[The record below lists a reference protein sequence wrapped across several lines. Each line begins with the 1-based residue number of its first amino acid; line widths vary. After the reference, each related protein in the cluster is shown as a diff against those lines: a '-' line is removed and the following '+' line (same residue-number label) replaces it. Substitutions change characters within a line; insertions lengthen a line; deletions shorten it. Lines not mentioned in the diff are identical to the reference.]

1 MGALACLR
9 TGPVSWKGARCPDE
23 TVAWN
28 RWEGDTIDV
37 NPSSTAVILVGFQ
50 NDNFASNGVLRSAY
64 EDSAGVDAVLQRTL
78 AFLRSIVNTDVTI
91 ICTPIVLDADYRA
104 LASPIG
110 ILSTIKESGAFRQ
123 GTPGAATV
131 PEFAEFGDRI
141 TYVHGKVGFN
151 AFSNTALEDALHD
164 RGIKDVVIT
173 GVISSLCIDS
183 TGRAAYER
191 GYDVTMLSDCTG
203 GRTDT
208 EHRFY
213 CEQVF
218 PLYGTVRHS
227 SELIH
232 DLVAVSA

>member
-1 MGALACLR
+1 M
-9 TGPVSWKGARCPDE
+9 
-23 TVAWN
+23 
-28 RWEGDTIDV
+28 
-37 NPSSTAVILVGFQ
+37 ILVGFQ

-64 EDSAGVDAVLQRTL
+64 EDSAEVESVLERTVQ
-78 AFLRSIVNTDVTI
+78 FLRAIVHTDVTV

-110 ILSTIKESGAFRQ
+110 ILSTIKESGAFRL
-123 GTPGAATV
+123 GTPGADTV
-131 PEFAEFGDRI
+131 AEFVEFGDRI
-141 TYVHGKVGFN
+141 TYVRGKVGFN
-151 AFSNTALEDALHD
+151 AFSNTALDDALRE

-218 PLYGTVRHS
+218 PLYGVVKRS
-227 SELIH
+227 SELVEA
-232 DLVAVSA
+232 LLGVSA

>member
-1 MGALACLR
+1 M
-9 TGPVSWKGARCPDE
+9 
-23 TVAWN
+23 
-28 RWEGDTIDV
+28 

-50 NDNFASNGVLRSAY
+50 NDNFASNGVLRAAY
-64 EDSAGVDAVLQRTL
+64 EDSAGVETVLDRTV
-78 AFLRSIVNTDVTI
+78 AFLRRIVNTDVTI

-110 ILSTIKESGAFRQ
+110 ILSVIKESGAFRL
-123 GTPGAATV
+123 GTPGADTV
-131 PEFAEFGDRI
+131 PELAEFGDRI
-141 TYVHGKVGFN
+141 TYVLGKVGFN
-151 AFSNTALEDALHD
+151 AFSNTALEDELRD
-164 RGIKDVVIT
+164 RGIRDVVIT

-227 SELIH
+227 SEL
-232 DLVAVSA
+232 LEELLGVSA

>member
-1 MGALACLR
+1 MADGIAFDDWEIRLDWR
-9 TGPVSWKGARCPDE
+9 E
-23 TVAWN
+23 TVAPAPVG
-28 RWEGDTIDV
+28 GDTIGV

-50 NDNFASNGVLRSAY
+50 NDNFASNGVLRGAY
-64 EDSAGVDAVLQRTL
+64 EDSAGVETVLQRTV
-78 AFLRSIVNTDVTI
+78 AFLRRIVHTNLTI
-91 ICTPIVLDADYRA
+91 ICTPIVLDAGYRA

-110 ILSTIKESGAFRQ
+110 ILSTIRESGAFRE
-123 GTPGAATV
+123 GTSGAETV
-131 PEFAEFGDRI
+131 PEFVEFGDRI
-141 TYVHGKVGFN
+141 TYVRGKVGFN
-151 AFSNTALEDALHD
+151 AFSNTALEGELAT
-164 RGIKDVVIT
+164 RGIKDVLIA

-218 PLYGTVRHS
+218 PLYGTVKRS
-227 SELIH
+227 DEVLAELSG
-232 DLVAVSA
+232 VSA